1 MIPFKQ
7 LVSQKF
13 SKKMRNLRA
22 KSKNYEI
29 RKALAQN
36 SPSACASLTNQENS
50 GDESDILWTNADVN
64 VNAFS
69 SQKRLLSSN
78 TLNTVTS
85 SSKIV
90 KNVDTITVKSNLT
103 AEQIDLLHKKLIEI
117 TSKTRFCF
125 QEAKKLLR
133 HTYEYRRDNIKL
145 SNQTFDYLQN
155 TFPYLLIPELVGF

>member
-1 MIPFKQ
+1 
-7 LVSQKF
+7 
-13 SKKMRNLRA
+13 MRNLRA
-22 KSKNYEI
+22 KGKNYEI
-29 RKALAQN
+29 RKNLAQN
-36 SPSACASLTNQENS
+36 SASASLTNQENS
-50 GDESDILWTNADVN
+50 GNESDILWTNENVN
-64 VNAFS
+64 ENAFS

-85 SSKIV
+85 SSKII
-90 KNVDTITVKSNLT
+90 KNVDTITVKSNLPV
-103 AEQIDLLHKKLIEI
+103 EQIDLLHKKLREI

-133 HTYEYRRDNIKL
+133 HTFEYRRDNIKL

>member
-22 KSKNYEI
+22 KGKNYEI
-29 RKALAQN
+29 RKTLAQN
-36 SPSACASLTNQENS
+36 SASALTNQENS
-50 GDESDILWTNADVN
+50 GNESDTLWTNENVN
-64 VNAFS
+64 GNAFS

-85 SSKIV
+85 SSKIF
-90 KNVDTITVKSNLT
+90 KNVDTMTVKSNLT

-155 TFPYLLIPELVGF
+155 TFLYLLKPELVGF